1 MIDARAS
8 RAAAALIAFFFLCRA
23 TGAEAGCSSPLGNA
37 GDVQYS
43 STQNILAYC
52 NGTSWIAM
60 GSSST
65 TSYGTLTTNDFCI
78 ATNGTTIA
86 CNVGSTGT
94 GNVVLSASPTLT
106 GTIAGASETLSGQL
120 AVGTSTLNG
129 AVNVN
134 GTVNATSFAGSGA
147 SLTGIGTANL
157 GGIAGTPSS
166 TTYLRG
172 DGTWATASGG
182 VSGGTANY
190 LAYWTGATTL
200 GTANVSY
207 SGGKVGIGTAA
218 PNALLHVYGG
228 SNVDPSLT
236 YGAAATA
243 IINGGAQDIA
253 FGGALTI
260 APWSAWIQVR
270 APGGIADPLAINPL
284 GGNVGIGTNAPA
296 AKLGVSNTTTPA
308 TQTSYGIAT
317 GVNGIVDLGLGS
329 DASYAYLQSWNAKPL
344 YINNQGNNIYFGG
357 NLGIGAAS
365 APNQIYMTGSQGL
378 LSLGAKGWTDPGSTG
393 AAIIT
398 DNSSYKAL
406 MIVGNNVAGNSG
418 YGREVKVW
426 DFLNVQGWIK
436 SASGGYI
443 FPDGTTQTT
452 AASGSSPVPGTWCG
466 LAQGSTGCVG
476 VGTDCTT
483 TSTYTNVFSC
493 NGSSLATSC
502 PSGYTKINLLMT
514 YVDCYG
520 TGAYYS
526 STCWRTCAKN

>member
-172 DGTWATASGG
+172 DGQWATPAGGGSSLTVASTTIT
-182 VSGGTANY
+182 GGTTTRILYDNAGVLGEY
-190 LAYWTGATTL
+190 VITGTGNVVMSASPTL
-200 GTANVSY
+200 TGT
-207 SGGKVGIGTAA
+207 ITAA
-218 PNALLHVYGG
+218 NATF
-228 SNVDPSLT
+228 S
-236 YGAAATA
+236 
-243 IINGGAQDIA
+243 
-253 FGGALTI
+253 
-260 APWSAWIQVR
+260 
-270 APGGIADPLAINPL
+270 
-284 GGNVGIGTNAPA
+284 GNVGIGTAIPQQV
-296 AKLGVSNTTTPA
+296 LH
-308 TQTSYGIAT
+308 
-317 GVNGIVDLGLGS
+317 VNGTITTSQYSSGSLTGAVELWADNAIIWKSGNANGGLRFGSASDLLAGS
-329 DASYAYLQSWNAKPL
+329 WSEKIRILDNGYVGINTASPSNQL
-344 YINNQGNNIYFGG
+344 YI
-357 NLGIGAAS
+357 S
-365 APNQIYMTGSQGL
+365 GSQGIL
-378 LSLGAKGWTDPGSTG
+378 NMGAGGWIDPGATG
-393 AAIIT
+393 ASIIT
-398 DNSSYKAL
+398 DNSTYKAL
-406 MIVGNNVAGNSG
+406 MIVGNNISGNSG
-418 YGREVKVW
+418 KGREVKVW
-426 DFLNVQGWIK
+426 DYLNVQGPVH
-436 SASGGYI
+436 SASGGFI

-452 AASGSSPVPGTWCG
+452 AASGSSPVPGSWCG
-466 LAQGSTGCVG
+466 LAQGSTGCIG

-483 TSTYTNVFSC
+483 VATYTNVFSC

-502 PSGYTKINLLMT
+502 PSGYTKINLLMS